1 MDKTLVLLAA
11 GMGSRYGGLKQLDT
25 LGPNGETLM
34 DYSVYDALKSGFN
47 KVVFIIRRDIEEEF
61 KRVIGARYAGS
72 VDIDYAFQ
80 DLNDLPN
87 GFTPPADRVK
97 PWGTAHALYAARDVV
112 KTPLAVLNA
121 DDFYGRDS
129 FAKLAAYLDERAPQG
144 GLYGAMCGYKV
155 ANTLSEN
162 GTVSRGVCEVA
173 DGNLA
178 SVVEHTKIVRNTAT
192 GEIESLMDDDSVV
205 KLAEDTLVSMNFWG
219 FSPEIFGEIERLL
232 SEFLAARGT
241 ELKSEFYIPSVADNL
256 IKANLMQLKMLTTNA
271 SWFGVTYRE
280 DREKTVNTLKALT
293 EKGEYPNK
301 LFA

>member
-25 LGPNGETLM
+25 LGPHGETLM
-34 DYSVYDALKSGFN
+34 DYSVYDAMQAGFN
-47 KVVFIIRRDIEEEF
+47 KIVFIIRRDIEEEF
-61 KRVIGARYAGS
+61 KRVIGSRYAGH

-80 DLNDLPN
+80 DLKDLPN
-87 GFTPPADRVK
+87 GFVPPADRVK
-97 PWGTAHALYAARDVV
+97 PWGTAHALYAARNVV
-112 KTPLAVLNA
+112 KTPMAVINA

-129 FAKLAAYLDERAPQG
+129 YEKLAAYLDERAGAG

-162 GTVSRGVCEVA
+162 GTVSRGVCAVEN
-173 DGNLA
+173 GNLA
-178 SVVEHTKIVRNTAT
+178 SVEEHTRIVRNTQT
-192 GEIESLMDDDSVV
+192 GKIESLLDNGNSVE
-205 KLAEDTLVSMNFWG
+205 LAEDTLVSMNFWG
-219 FSPEIFGEIERLL
+219 YSPEIFPEIERLL
-232 SEFLAARGT
+232 NEFLQLKGN

-256 IKANLMQLKMLTTNA
+256 IKSGKMQLKMLTTNA

-280 DREKTVNTLKALT
+280 DRDQTVATLKALA
-293 EKGEYPNK
+293 EKGEYPEQ